1 MSGEPGNTHLH
12 HNLVVWQKAMDLVD
26 RIYDLAAKFPPEE
39 AYGLRSQLTRA
50 AVSVP
55 ANIAEG
61 QARTTPKDF
70 ANFLTIAKSSLME
83 TDTLVRVALR
93 RKYVREDVASDAL
106 LSIVE
111 VSKMIVALRNKVRPE
126 RKG

>member
-1 MSGEPGNTHLH
+1 M
-12 HNLVVWQKAMDLVD
+12 
-26 RIYDLAAKFPPEE
+26 IYDIAMKFPPEE

-61 QARTTPKDF
+61 QARATRKDF

-83 TDTLVRVALR
+83 TDTLLRVALR
-93 RKYVREDVASDAL
+93 RSYVSEDAAVKAL
-106 LSIVE
+106 QSIVE
-111 VSKMIVALRNKVRPE
+111 VSKMIIALRNKIHPQ